1 MAKKK
6 GNPVAVRLKDYREAL
21 DQIRHL
27 FPDLRLTPLC
37 FFEEW
42 WTDRCMPPPGLSK
55 AADFFG
61 LDLSKSEQRALLLD
75 ILADV
80 IFGEQKKGRPPA
92 KKAKWDRL
100 RLIQLAVDCNKVKAE
115 TPGISDKKAAS
126 IIKHNF
132 SNRYKHASAEMIR
145 QYLADARIWLENENR
160 IRADRGVAP
169 LTSVLTSPIFSID
182 RSYFSDR

>member
-1 MAKKK
+1 
-6 GNPVAVRLKDYREAL
+6 

-100 RLIQLAVDCNKVKAE
+100 RLIQLAVDCNKVKAGYLDLMHGVE
-115 TPGISDKKAAS
+115 AFMNAYQGASVAS
-126 IIKHNF
+126 IFKG
-132 SNRYKHASAEMIR
+132 SEQA
-145 QYLADARIWLENENR
+145 
-160 IRADRGVAP
+160 G
-169 LTSVLTSPIFSID
+169 
-182 RSYFSDR
+182 

>member
-6 GNPVAVRLKDYREAL
+6 GNPVAVRLKDYRQAL

-80 IFGEQKKGRPPA
+80 IFGEQKKGRPPT
-92 KKAKWDRL
+92 KKRKWDAL
-100 RLIQLAVDCNKVKAE
+100 TLIQLAVDCNKVKAE
-115 TPGISDKKAAS
+115 APGISDKKAAG
-126 IIKHNF
+126 IIKDHF
-132 SNRYKHASAEMIR
+132 PRRYKHASPEMIR
-145 QYLADARIWLENENR
+145 QYLMGARSLLENENR
-160 IRADRGVAP
+160 IRADRGIAP
-169 LTSVLTSPIFSID
+169 LTTGLTRPIMTVGPIE
-182 RSYFSDR
+182 